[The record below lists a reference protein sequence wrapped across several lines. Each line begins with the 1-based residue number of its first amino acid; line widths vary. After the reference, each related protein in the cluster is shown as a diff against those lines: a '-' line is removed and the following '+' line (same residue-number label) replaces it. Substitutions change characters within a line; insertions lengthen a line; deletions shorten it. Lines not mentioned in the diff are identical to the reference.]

1 MYKYTYISRID
12 NGALIDVAQLLSNR
26 ARLKWR
32 SWYCRLETN
41 CLVGTAGS
49 GLIHTWHIP
58 YPARWCKQTNGWQVS
73 QNMLITARHITFLFE
88 STVSHYWD
96 YTSTHLMVRSSV
108 GTSLTYQ
115 LGVCQIDLHMYIYIY
130 MHIYMHIYMYKYIYI
145 YVYIYMSRD
154 RCHQIS

>member
-1 MYKYTYISRID
+1 MHICGYICTYVHIFAQMLDFDRYCFWIPVNIRHMERDRVYIYMYKYTYISRID

-88 STVSHYWD
+88 STVSHY
-96 YTSTHLMVRSSV
+96 
-108 GTSLTYQ
+108 
-115 LGVCQIDLHMYIYIY
+115 
-130 MHIYMHIYMYKYIYI
+130 
-145 YVYIYMSRD
+145 
-154 RCHQIS
+154 